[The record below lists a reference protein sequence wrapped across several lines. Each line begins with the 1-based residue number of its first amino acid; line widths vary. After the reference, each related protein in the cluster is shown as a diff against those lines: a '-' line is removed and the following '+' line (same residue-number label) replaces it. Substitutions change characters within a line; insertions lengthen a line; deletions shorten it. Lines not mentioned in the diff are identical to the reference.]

1 DVERLRELAI
11 AAHHEDATVADD
23 AAGQAEKLVESWS
36 LERAEE
42 VARAFTVYFHLVNVA
57 EEYHR
62 IRSLRANERADRP
75 LAGTVAQ
82 AVEEVARL
90 HGDAQTKALLSRLEF
105 RPVLTRSEEHTS
117 ELQSRENLV
126 CRRLLEKKN
135 LASPTIPPGAQLT
148 TLSAPPLICADALSL
163 LLPPPAHSSPPTTS
177 GCPQSS
183 AAEPRFHSPHQ

>member
-1 DVERLRELAI
+1 MAPTATGSREVARFEMPDALRADVRTLGDALGVILREYGGQDLLDDVERLRELAI

-90 HGDAQTKALLSRLEF
+90 HGDAQAKALLSGLE
-105 RPVLTRSEEHTS
+105 
-117 ELQSRENLV
+117 
-126 CRRLLEKKN
+126 
-135 LASPTIPPGAQLT
+135 
-148 TLSAPPLICADALSL
+148 
-163 LLPPPAHSSPPTTS
+163 
-177 GCPQSS
+177 
-183 AAEPRFHSPHQ
+183 